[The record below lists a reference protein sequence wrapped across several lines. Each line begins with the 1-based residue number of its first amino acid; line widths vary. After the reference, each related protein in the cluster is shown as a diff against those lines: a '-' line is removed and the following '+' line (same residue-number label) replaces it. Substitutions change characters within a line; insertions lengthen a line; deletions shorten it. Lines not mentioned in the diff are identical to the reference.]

1 MSDVTVVTTIFGGRD
16 QLREPAV
23 HFRGLNLVC
32 FTDDARVRSNH
43 WDVRVV
49 ERQGDARRA
58 ARKVKTLIHEH
69 VTTDWTVWLDA
80 SFWLVGDVTALCK
93 PGIEL
98 AAFVHP
104 WRKCIYEEAEA
115 CIALKRDDAKL
126 LAAQAAH
133 YREAGY
139 PSNAGLFA
147 GGLVARH
154 MSADMVKLG
163 EAWWDEI
170 QGHSSRD
177 QISLPFV
184 LRKLGMQC
192 TPLQGN
198 VYKNQYAEWY
208 GHST

>member
-1 MSDVTVVTTIFGGRD
+1 MSVTIVTTIFGGRD
-16 QLREPAV
+16 QLREPMV
-23 HFRGLNLVC
+23 TCPSLHLVC
-32 FTDDARVRSNH
+32 LTDEKRLRSKY
-43 WDVRVV
+43 WDVRLC
-49 ERQGDARRA
+49 ERHEDPRRA

-69 VTTDWTVWLDA
+69 VATDWAVWLDA
-80 SFWLVGDVTALCK
+80 SFCLMGDVTPLCG

-104 WRKCIYEEAEA
+104 WRKCIYEETKA
-115 CIALKRDDAKL
+115 CIELRRDDTAL
-126 LAAQAAH
+126 LMAQAQA
-133 YREAGY
+133 YRDAGY
-139 PSNAGLFA
+139 PPNAGLFA

-154 MSADMVKLG
+154 ITAEMVKLG

-170 QGHSSRD
+170 QRHSSRD